1 MPNAIRILTLAALAL
16 VAVQPTLAQ
25 EGLLEIYQRALQNDP
40 QIRREEALYLSTL
53 EIRPMAR
60 SAVIPNLRLGAGTTG
75 SFSENPFGA
84 TTGAGQVFGVGSEF
98 ESEGNSWNMSL
109 SQTIFDWGLIKQ
121 LEQVDQQIA
130 RAEATFEAA
139 RQNLL
144 VRTADSYFG
153 VLAAEETLASEILNR
168 EAIGRQLEQA
178 QRRFEVGLIA
188 ITEVE
193 QAQANYDLAV
203 ANTIQAE
210 RVLSITYEALR
221 ELIGEYITNLAGPTA
236 ELPLLTPDPAS
247 VEEWVQMAL
256 RQNLTLISSR
266 LDADI
271 AENNIAV
278 QRGSRLPTVSLSAGY
293 SDSSTDSTVTLIFE
307 DATTGNRFSVP
318 NDNPSA
324 RSGYNWSLNVSF
336 PLFSGGINSAR
347 IRQAVYQR
355 RASLEVV
362 ELTARQ
368 TERQTRDAYLGV
380 ISEISRVQAL
390 RQAVESSRTALEAT
404 EAGFEVGTQ
413 TTVDVL
419 VQQEVLRRA
428 QTNYALSRYNY
439 LINGLR
445 LKEAAGSLTIR
456 DIEQID
462 GWLE

>member
-1 MPNAIRILTLAALAL
+1 MPNALRMLTLAALTV
-16 VAVQPTLAQ
+16 VAQPTLAQ

-53 EIRPMAR
+53 ELRPMAR
-60 SAVIPNLRLGAGTTG
+60 SAVIPTLRLGGGTSG

-98 ESEGNSWNMSL
+98 ESESDSWNLSL
-109 SQTIFDWGLIKQ
+109 SQTIFDWSLIKQ

-139 RQNLL
+139 RQSLL
-144 VRTADSYFG
+144 VRTADAYFA
-153 VLAAEETLASEILNR
+153 VLSAEETLASEILNR

-188 ITEVE
+188 ITDVE
-193 QAQANYDLAV
+193 QAQANFDLAV

-221 ELIGEYITNLAGPTA
+221 ELIGEYITNLAGPTE

-247 VEEWVQMAL
+247 VDEWVQMAL
-256 RQNLTLISSR
+256 RQNLALISSR

-271 AENNIAV
+271 ADNNVDV
-278 QRGSRLPTVSLSAGY
+278 QRGSRFPTVSLSAGY
-293 SDSSTDSTVTLIFE
+293 SDSSTDSTVTLFFE
-307 DATTGNRFSVP
+307 DSTTGNRFAVP
-318 NDNPSA
+318 NANPSA

-336 PLFSGGINSAR
+336 PLYTGGINSAR

-355 RASLEVV
+355 RAALEVV

-380 ISEISRVQAL
+380 ESEIARVQAL
-390 RQAVESSRTALEAT
+390 RQAVESSQTALQAT

-445 LKEAAGSLTIR
+445 LKEAAGSLSVR

-462 GWLE
+462 AWLE

>member
-1 MPNAIRILTLAALAL
+1 MPNALRMLTLAALAV
-16 VAVQPTLAQ
+16 VAQPTLAQ

-53 EIRPMAR
+53 ELRPMAR
-60 SAVIPNLRLGAGTTG
+60 SAVIPSLRLGAGSNG

-84 TTGAGQVFGVGSEF
+84 ATQAGQVFGVGSEF
-98 ESEGNSWNMSL
+98 ESESDSWNLSL
-109 SQTIFDWGLIKQ
+109 SQTIFDWSLIKQ

-144 VRTADSYFG
+144 VRTADAYFA
-153 VLAAEETLASEILNR
+153 VLSAEETLASEILNR

-188 ITEVE
+188 ITDVE
-193 QAQANYDLAV
+193 QAQANFDLAV

-221 ELIGEYITNLAGPTA
+221 ELIGEYITNLAGPTE

-247 VEEWVQMAL
+247 VDEWVQMAL
-256 RQNLTLISSR
+256 RQNLALISSR

-271 AENNIAV
+271 ADNNVDV
-278 QRGSRLPTVSLSAGY
+278 QRGSRFPTVSLSAGY
-293 SDSSTDSTVTLIFE
+293 NDSSTDSTVTLFFE
-307 DATTGNRFSVP
+307 DAATGNRFAVP
-318 NDNPSA
+318 NANPSA

-336 PLFSGGINSAR
+336 PLYTGGINSAR

-355 RASLEVV
+355 RAALEVV

-380 ISEISRVQAL
+380 ESEIARVQAL
-390 RQAVESSRTALEAT
+390 RQAVESSQTALQAT

-445 LKEAAGSLTIR
+445 LKEAAGSLSVR

-462 GWLE
+462 AWLE

>member
-1 MPNAIRILTLAALAL
+1 MPNAIRMFTLAALAI
-16 VAVQPTLAQ
+16 VAAQPSFAQ

-40 QIRREEALYLSTL
+40 QIRRDEALYLATL
-53 EIRPMAR
+53 ELRAMAR
-60 SAVIPNLRLGAGTTG
+60 SAVFPNLRLGASTSA

-84 TTGAGQVFGVGSEF
+84 TTGAGQVFGIGSEF
-98 ESEGNSWNMSL
+98 ESDANSWNLNL
-109 SQTIFDWGLIKQ
+109 SQTLFDWSQIKT
-121 LEQVDQQIA
+121 LRQVDKQIT
-130 RAEATFEAA
+130 RAEAAFEAA

-144 VRTADSYFG
+144 IRTAETYFS
-153 VLAAEETLASEILNR
+153 VLAAEETLASEIVSR
-168 EAIGRQLEQA
+168 EAIARQLEQA

-210 RVLSITYEALR
+210 RVLSITQEALR
-221 ELIGEYITNLAGPTA
+221 ELIGEYITNLAGPTE
-236 ELPLLTPDPAS
+236 ELPLVRPDPAS
-247 VEEWVQMAL
+247 ADDWVSLAL

-271 AENNIAV
+271 AEDTIAI
-278 QRGSRLPTVSLSAGY
+278 QRGARYPTLSLSAGY
-293 SDSSTDSTVTLIFE
+293 SDSSTDSTVTLFFE
-307 DATTGNRFSVP
+307 DAITGDRFSRP
-318 NDNPSA
+318 NANPSA
-324 RSGYNWSLNVSF
+324 RSGYNWSLNFSV
-336 PLFSGGINSAR
+336 PIFSGGINSAR
-347 IRQAVYQR
+347 IQQAVYQR
-355 RASLEVV
+355 RAALEIV
-362 ELTARQ
+362 ELAARQ

-390 RQAVESSRTALEAT
+390 RQAVGSSQTALRAT

-428 QTNYALSRYNY
+428 QTNYALSRYDY
-439 LINGLR
+439 LMNGLR
-445 LKEAAGSLTIR
+445 LKEAAGSLAVQ

-462 GWLE
+462 AWFE

>member
-1 MPNAIRILTLAALAL
+1 M
-16 VAVQPTLAQ
+16 
-25 EGLLEIYQRALQNDP
+25 
-40 QIRREEALYLSTL
+40 
-53 EIRPMAR
+53 
-60 SAVIPNLRLGAGTTG
+60 
-75 SFSENPFGA
+75 
-84 TTGAGQVFGVGSEF
+84 
-98 ESEGNSWNMSL
+98 
-109 SQTIFDWGLIKQ
+109 
-121 LEQVDQQIA
+121 
-130 RAEATFEAA
+130 
-139 RQNLL
+139 
-144 VRTADSYFG
+144 
-153 VLAAEETLASEILNR
+153 
-168 EAIGRQLEQA
+168 
-178 QRRFEVGLIA
+178 
-188 ITEVE
+188 
-193 QAQANYDLAV
+193 
-203 ANTIQAE
+203 
-210 RVLSITYEALR
+210 
-221 ELIGEYITNLAGPTA
+221 
-236 ELPLLTPDPAS
+236 
-247 VEEWVQMAL
+247 
-256 RQNLTLISSR
+256 
-266 LDADI
+266 
-271 AENNIAV
+271 
-278 QRGSRLPTVSLSAGY
+278 
-293 SDSSTDSTVTLIFE
+293 
-307 DATTGNRFSVP
+307 P

-419 VQQEVLRRA
+419 LQQEVLRRA

-445 LKEAAGSLTIR
+445 LKEAAGSLSIR

>member
-1 MPNAIRILTLAALAL
+1 MPNAIRILTLAALWA
-16 VAVQPTLAQ
+16 VAAQPTLAQ

-40 QIRREEALYLSTL
+40 QIRREEALYLATL

-60 SAVIPNLRLGAGTTG
+60 SAVIPNLRLGAGTNG

-84 TTGAGQVFGVGSEF
+84 ATQAGQVFGIGSEF
-98 ESEGNSWNMSL
+98 ESDSNSWNLSL
-109 SQTIFDWGLIKQ
+109 SQTIFDWGQIKA

-144 VRTADSYFG
+144 IRTADAYFG
-153 VLAAEETLASEILNR
+153 VLAAEETLASEVLNR

-221 ELIGEYITNLAGPTA
+221 ELIGEYITNLAGPTD

-247 VEEWVQMAL
+247 VEEWVAMAR

-271 AENNIAV
+271 AENNIAI
-278 QRGSRLPTVSLSAGY
+278 QRGARLPTVSLSAGY
-293 SDSSTDSTVTLIFE
+293 SDSSTDSTVTLFFE
-307 DATTGNRFSVP
+307 DATTGNRFAVP
-318 NDNPSA
+318 NSNPSA
-324 RSGYNWSLNVSF
+324 RSGYNWSLNLSF
-336 PLFSGGINSAR
+336 PLYTGGINSAR

-355 RASLEVV
+355 RATLEVV

-419 VQQEVLRRA
+419 LQQEVLRRA

-445 LKEAAGSLTIR
+445 LKEAAGSLNVR
-456 DIEQID
+456 DIEQMD
-462 GWLE
+462 AWLE

>member
-1 MPNAIRILTLAALAL
+1 MPNALRMLTLAALAA
-16 VAVQPTLAQ
+16 VAQPSLAQ

-53 EIRPMAR
+53 ELRPMAR
-60 SAVIPNLRLGAGTTG
+60 SAVIPNLRLGAGTNG

-84 TTGAGQVFGVGSEF
+84 STGDGRVFGIGSEF
-98 ESEGNSWNMSL
+98 ESESDSWNMNL

-144 VRTADSYFG
+144 VRTADAYFG

-193 QAQANYDLAV
+193 QAQANFDLAV

-247 VEEWVQMAL
+247 VEEWVGMAL

-293 SDSSTDSTVTLIFE
+293 SDSSTDSTVTLFFE
-307 DATTGNRFSVP
+307 DATTGNRFAVP
-318 NDNPSA
+318 NANPSA

-355 RASLEVV
+355 RAALEVV

-380 ISEISRVQAL
+380 ESEIARVQAL

-445 LKEAAGSLTIR
+445 LKEAAGSLSIR

>member
-1 MPNAIRILTLAALAL
+1 MPNALRMLTLAALAA
-16 VAVQPTLAQ
+16 VAQPSLAQ
-25 EGLLEIYQRALQNDP
+25 EGLLEVYQRALQNDP

-53 EIRPMAR
+53 ELRPMAR
-60 SAVIPNLRLGAGTTG
+60 SAVIPNLRLGAGTNG

-84 TTGAGQVFGVGSEF
+84 STGDGRVFGIGSEF
-98 ESEGNSWNMSL
+98 ESESDSWNMNL

-144 VRTADSYFG
+144 VRTADAYFG

-193 QAQANYDLAV
+193 QAQANFDLAV

-236 ELPLLTPDPAS
+236 ELPLLSPDPAS
-247 VEEWVQMAL
+247 VEEWVGMAL

-293 SDSSTDSTVTLIFE
+293 SDSSTDSTVTLFFE
-307 DATTGNRFSVP
+307 DATTGNRFAVP
-318 NDNPSA
+318 NANPSA

-355 RASLEVV
+355 RAALEVV

-380 ISEISRVQAL
+380 ESEIARVQAL

-445 LKEAAGSLTIR
+445 LKEAAGSLSIR

>member
-1 MPNAIRILTLAALAL
+1 MPNALRMLTLAALAA
-16 VAVQPTLAQ
+16 VAQPSLAQ

-53 EIRPMAR
+53 ELRPMAR
-60 SAVIPNLRLGAGTTG
+60 SAVIPNLRLGAGTNG

-84 TTGAGQVFGVGSEF
+84 STGDGRVFGIGSEF
-98 ESEGNSWNMSL
+98 ESESDSWNMNL

-144 VRTADSYFG
+144 VRTADAYFG

-193 QAQANYDLAV
+193 QAQANFDLAV

-236 ELPLLTPDPAS
+236 ELPLLSPDPAS
-247 VEEWVQMAL
+247 VEEWVGMAL

-293 SDSSTDSTVTLIFE
+293 SDSSTDSTVTLFFE
-307 DATTGNRFSVP
+307 DATTGNRFAVP
-318 NDNPSA
+318 NANPSA

-355 RASLEVV
+355 RAALEVV

-380 ISEISRVQAL
+380 ESEIARVQAL

-445 LKEAAGSLTIR
+445 LKEAAGSLSIR